1 MYHTNSAEGMGRGIT
16 CTTHSAEGKG
26 GGGGI
31 IPTTQCYS
39 KGRCR
44 GICTTQ
50 TVQKTWVKAGV
61 LYVPHSVEGSGG
73 GMSVR
78 TTQTV

>member
-1 MYHTNSAEGMGRGIT
+1 MYHTN
-16 CTTHSAEGKG
+16 SAEGKG

-31 IPTTQCYS
+31 IPTTECYS
-39 KGRCR
+39 KGRRR
-44 GICTTQ
+44 GIICTTQ
-50 TVQKTWVKAGV
+50 TVQKAWVKAGV

-73 GMSVR
+73 GMSIC